1 MRLRVPAR
9 RVLVGVVATALGLSA
24 ASLVAVAAP
33 GPSAPH
39 APARVEAH
47 ASGKQRGRRGQRGKK
62 GPTGSRGATGAQGP
76 AGSQGLQGKQG
87 SPILRQP
94 ITIDWQNNQ
103 WGGNATQNFEIPGI
117 GKGNVTCRPPYDNGS
132 TNREPGGTE
141 WIQVFPNDS
150 TGANSETEMW
160 TTRHGGPPQDAG
172 KSVVRTAKLLNL
184 NYGAS
189 FYEGMNTK
197 SDETVD
203 PESQGMFTGIIVSRP
218 KGGGADLA
226 PPTTFVIS
234 WHWHFANLYEGG
246 ASENRC
252 YVSGNFYTAQ

>member
-1 MRLRVPAR
+1 MRLRIPAG
-9 RVLVGVVATALGLSA
+9 RVLVGVAATVVALSA

-33 GPSAPH
+33 GPSR
-39 APARVEAH
+39 PAASQASPGAVAH
-47 ASGKQRGRRGQRGKK
+47 ASAKKRGRRGQRGKQ
-62 GPTGSRGATGAQGP
+62 GPTGARGPVGAQGP
-76 AGSQGLQGKQG
+76 QGKQG

-103 WGGNATQNFEIPGI
+103 WTGNATQNFEIPGI
-117 GKGNVTCRPPYDNGS
+117 GTGNVTCRPPYDNGS

-150 TGANSETEMW
+150 TGSYSETEMW
-160 TTRHGGPPQDAG
+160 TTRHGGPPQDAN

-197 SDETVD
+197 PDETVD

-246 ASENRC
+246 AAENRC